1 MVMIGL
7 LDVRSRQL
15 RRCPK
20 LRNHV
25 RLSAATAGESPIGF
39 PEPRR
44 LPPQE
49 PVPLQP
55 NGP

>member
-1 MVMIGL
+1 MIGL

-15 RRCPK
+15 RAVPE
-20 LRNHV
+20 
-25 RLSAATAGESPIGF
+25 A
-39 PEPRR
+39 PEPLRAERGNRR
-44 LPPQE
+44 EKPYRFSGASPPTTSE